1 MIVLYIL
8 GGILLLILLL
18 SSVRIGIRAEFG
30 QETKV
35 TARIGPCQI
44 SVLPKAEKQRKEP
57 GKKTENKDKKTENKS
72 TKKPALSLSDI
83 RSAMPAVWESLQ
95 KGFKK
100 SGQKMKL
107 DPLELCIIFGGD
119 DPADTAEWYG
129 WASGALWTVMPR
141 LQEMLQIPSPQIHL
155 GVDFNAPKTVAEGK
169 VGIWCRVSGIFA
181 IGHAFAKP
189 ALKWFFANR
198 KQKKQAEK
206 MNQTEPKNTKNRV
219 A

>member
-1 MIVLYIL
+1 MIFLYIL
-8 GGILLLILLL
+8 GGIFLLILLL

-35 TARIGPCQI
+35 TAKIGPCQI
-44 SVLPKAEKQRKEP
+44 SVLPKAEEKRKER
-57 GKKTENKDKKTENKS
+57 GKKTESNDQKAEKKS

-100 SGQKMKL
+100 SGQKIKV
-107 DPLELCIIFGGD
+107 DPLVLCVIFGGE
-119 DPADTAEWYG
+119 DPADIAEWYG
-129 WASGALWTVMPR
+129 WASSALWTVMPR
-141 LQEMLQIPSPQIHL
+141 LQERIQIPDPQIHL

-169 VGIWCRVSGIFA
+169 FGIWCRVSGIFA
-181 IGHAFAKP
+181 IGHAFVKP

-198 KQKKQAEK
+198 KQKKQTGK
-206 MNQTEPKNTKNRV
+206 KNNTEPTNTDIK
-219 A
+219 AA